1 MRVNKKLNLV
11 LTNYKIPIQSIKEI
25 LIILEIFNKEIQEQK
40 RDALTLR
47 VKAILL
53 LGGINSVS
61 I

>member
-1 MRVNKKLNLV
+1 VRVNKKLNLV